1 MVLLLLNVY
10 NICIYTY
17 LSSVESKHTERELLR
32 LTWRYCRPE
41 QYTTEQSIHSQS
53 MDMKGFRWNTQ
64 GNINTRYRSM
74 ENSPG
79 LGWLVSQFFW
89 RFVTLY
95 FVCCTRQ
102 YISASQ
108 NWWIW
113 LHLDNEI
120 EIIAVWGILGWILS
134 WKQSWEEWNRGPGWL
149 LPAPI
154 VQEPP
159 LLIYRSSIHKHTHT
173 QIQQRPSRQSQDV
186 TSLTGREAKQLFD
199 LYFFLSALLCRW
211 LLSEVGASRSVGG
224 WEGGSIRRNRRGTDL
239 PGSLSTFQVVHIGS
253 PARYC
258 EETSP
263 LFVCLCW
270 SPCISLTLSLWCI

>member
-1 MVLLLLNVY
+1 
-10 NICIYTY
+10 
-17 LSSVESKHTERELLR
+17 
-32 LTWRYCRPE
+32 
-41 QYTTEQSIHSQS
+41 